1 MESFRAELNKR
12 IKQRW
17 QKTGFTGLNIPI
29 AEAISSLNEWQVQV
43 LNVNRYFERSS
54 FVNRGVELQVSD
66 NKIVKWLAKIFSE
79 LAYSGIYMY
88 GDKCKPS
95 LEDRPKANLNLHW
108 GDTGNVNYNQ
118 ITGNFQWPY

>member
-1 MESFRAELNKR
+1 M
-12 IKQRW
+12 
-17 QKTGFTGLNIPI
+17 
-29 AEAISSLNEWQVQV
+29 QV

-54 FVNRGVELQVSD
+54 FVDRRVELQVSD

-88 GDKCKPS
+88 GGKCKPS

-118 ITGNFQWPY
+118 IAGNFQ